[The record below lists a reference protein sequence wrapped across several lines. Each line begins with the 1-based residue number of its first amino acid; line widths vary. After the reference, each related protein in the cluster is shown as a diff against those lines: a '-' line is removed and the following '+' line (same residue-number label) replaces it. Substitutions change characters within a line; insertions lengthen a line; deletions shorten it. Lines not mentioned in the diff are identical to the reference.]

1 MRYQRCTR
9 CIMDTVA
16 DPNITF
22 DAEGHCQYCNH
33 AIAQINTTTYFPNE
47 EGKRRLDTILPQIK
61 ADGKGKPY
69 DCIMGIS
76 GGLDSSY
83 LAYLGYKWGLRI
95 LAFHVDDGY
104 DTEISKENIRKLC
117 EKGNIELRII
127 TPDQCQYDALTHAY
141 MEAGVP
147 NLAIPQDNILFA
159 SLYREDRK
167 SVV

>member
-1 MRYQRCTR
+1 
-9 CIMDTVA
+9 MDTVA

-127 TPDQCQYDALTHAY
+127 TPDQ
-141 MEAGVP
+141 
-147 NLAIPQDNILFA
+147 
-159 SLYREDRK
+159 
-167 SVV
+167 

>member
-1 MRYQRCTR
+1 MRYHRCTR

-22 DAEGHCQYCNH
+22 DAEGHRQYCNH

-83 LAYLGYKWGLRI
+83 LA
-95 LAFHVDDGY
+95 
-104 DTEISKENIRKLC
+104 
-117 EKGNIELRII
+117 
-127 TPDQCQYDALTHAY
+127 
-141 MEAGVP
+141 
-147 NLAIPQDNILFA
+147 
-159 SLYREDRK
+159 
-167 SVV
+167 